1 MNEILKN
8 KINRYR
14 KLEEKIIKKHNEKI
28 KKIKKVINILENK
41 SQIKEDD
48 NFETI
53 VFKKYL
59 ELESVRAVANYINE
73 LGYRVKTDSYIG
85 ERKYIGTDIT
95 KIILSDIDIDQELKE
110 VVKII
115 QELNYEHMSKKWG
128 WCNDRAYKR

>member
-1 MNEILKN
+1 MSELIKS
-8 KINRYR
+8 KINGYR

-28 KKIKKVINILENK
+28 QKIEKIINILENK

-48 NFETI
+48 NFENI

-95 KIILSDIDIDQELKE
+95 KIILSDLDIDKDLKE
-110 VVKII
+110 VVKLI

-128 WCNDRAYKR
+128 

>member
-1 MNEILKN
+1 MSELIKS
-8 KINRYR
+8 KINGYR

-28 KKIKKVINILENK
+28 QKIEKIINILENK

-95 KIILSDIDIDQELKE
+95 KIILSDIEIDKELKE
-110 VVKII
+110 VAKLV
-115 QELNYEHMSKKWG
+115 QELNYEHMLKKWG
-128 WCNDRAYKR
+128 

>member
-1 MNEILKN
+1 MNKVIKN
-8 KINRYR
+8 KINGYR

-28 KKIKKVINILENK
+28 QKIEKIINILENK
-41 SQIKEDD
+41 SQIQEDD

-73 LGYRVKTDSYIG
+73 LGYRVKTNSYIG

-95 KIILSDIDIDQELKE
+95 KIILSDLDIDKELKE
-110 VVKII
+110 VVKLI

-128 WCNDRAYKR
+128 

>member
-1 MNEILKN
+1 MGEVIKS
-8 KINRYR
+8 KIKGYR

-28 KKIKKVINILENK
+28 QKIEKIINILENK

-73 LGYRVKTDSYIG
+73 LGYRVKTNSYIG

-95 KIILSDIDIDQELKE
+95 KIILSDLDIDKDLKE
-110 VVKII
+110 VVKLI

-128 WCNDRAYKR
+128 

>member
-1 MNEILKN
+1 MNEILRN
-8 KINRYR
+8 KINGYR

-28 KKIKKVINILENK
+28 QKIEKIINILENK

-59 ELESVRAVANYINE
+59 ELESVRAVANYTNE
-73 LGYRVKTDSYIG
+73 LGYRVKTNSYIG

-95 KIILSDIDIDQELKE
+95 KIILSDIEIDKELKE
-110 VVKII
+110 VAKLV
-115 QELNYEHMSKKWG
+115 QELNYEHMLKKWG
-128 WCNDRAYKR
+128 

>member
-1 MNEILKN
+1 MSEAIKS
-8 KINRYR
+8 KIKGYR
-14 KLEEKIIKKHNEKI
+14 KLEENIIKKHNEKI
-28 KKIKKVINILENK
+28 QKIEKIINILENK

-73 LGYRVKTDSYIG
+73 LGYRVKTNSYIG

-95 KIILSDIDIDQELKE
+95 KIILSDLDIDKELKE
-110 VVKII
+110 VVKLI

-128 WCNDRAYKR
+128 

>member
-1 MNEILKN
+1 MSEVIKS
-8 KINRYR
+8 KIKGYR
-14 KLEEKIIKKHNEKI
+14 KLEEKIIKKNNEKI
-28 KKIKKVINILENK
+28 QKIEKIINILESK

-73 LGYRVKTDSYIG
+73 LGYRVKTNSYIG

-95 KIILSDIDIDQELKE
+95 KIILSDLDIDKELKE
-110 VVKII
+110 VVKLI

-128 WCNDRAYKR
+128 

>member
-1 MNEILKN
+1 MSELIKS
-8 KINRYR
+8 KINGYR

-28 KKIKKVINILENK
+28 QKIEKIINILENK

-48 NFETI
+48 NFEPI

-95 KIILSDIDIDQELKE
+95 KIILSDLDIDKDLKE
-110 VVKII
+110 VVKLI

-128 WCNDRAYKR
+128 

>member
-1 MNEILKN
+1 MNEVLKN
-8 KINRYR
+8 KINEYR
-14 KLEEKIIKKHNEKI
+14 KLEEKITKKYNEKI
-28 KKIKKVINILENK
+28 QKIEKTINILENK

-73 LGYRVKTDSYIG
+73 LGYRVKTNSYVG

-95 KIILSDIDIDQELKE
+95 KIILSDIEIDKELKE
-110 VVKII
+110 VVKLI

-128 WCNDRAYKR
+128 

>member
-1 MNEILKN
+1 MNEILRN
-8 KINRYR
+8 KINGYR

-28 KKIKKVINILENK
+28 QKIEKIINILENK

-73 LGYRVKTDSYIG
+73 LVYRVKTNSYVG

-95 KIILSDIDIDQELKE
+95 KIILSDIEIDKELKE
-110 VVKII
+110 VVKLI

-128 WCNDRAYKR
+128 

>member
-1 MNEILKN
+1 MSEAIKS
-8 KINRYR
+8 KIKGYR
-14 KLEEKIIKKHNEKI
+14 KLGEKIIKKHNEKI
-28 KKIKKVINILENK
+28 QKIEKIINILENK

-73 LGYRVKTDSYIG
+73 LGYRVKTNSYIG

-95 KIILSDIDIDQELKE
+95 KIILSDLDIDKDLKE
-110 VVKII
+110 VVKLI

-128 WCNDRAYKR
+128 

>member
-1 MNEILKN
+1 MNEILRN
-8 KINRYR
+8 KINGYR

-28 KKIKKVINILENK
+28 QKIEKIINILENK

-95 KIILSDIDIDQELKE
+95 KIILSDIEIDKELKE
-110 VVKII
+110 VVKLI

-128 WCNDRAYKR
+128 

>member
-1 MNEILKN
+1 MSEVIKS
-8 KINRYR
+8 KIKGYR
-14 KLEEKIIKKHNEKI
+14 KLEEKIIKKNNEKI
-28 KKIKKVINILENK
+28 QKIEKIINILENK

-73 LGYRVKTDSYIG
+73 LGYRVKTNSYIG

-95 KIILSDIDIDQELKE
+95 KIILSDLDIDKELKE
-110 VVKII
+110 VVKLI

-128 WCNDRAYKR
+128 

>member
-1 MNEILKN
+1 MSEVIKS
-8 KINRYR
+8 KIKGYR

-28 KKIKKVINILENK
+28 QKIEKIINILENK

-73 LGYRVKTDSYIG
+73 LGYRVKTNSYIG

-95 KIILSDIDIDQELKE
+95 KIILSDLDIDKDLKE
-110 VVKII
+110 VVKLI

-128 WCNDRAYKR
+128 

>member
-1 MNEILKN
+1 MSEILKN
-8 KINRYR
+8 KINEYR
-14 KLEEKIIKKHNEKI
+14 KLEEKITKKYNEKI
-28 KKIKKVINILENK
+28 QKIEEIINILENK

-95 KIILSDIDIDQELKE
+95 KIILSDIDIDKELKE
-110 VVKII
+110 VVKLI

-128 WCNDRAYKR
+128 

>member
-1 MNEILKN
+1 MSEAIKS
-8 KINRYR
+8 KIKGYR

-28 KKIKKVINILENK
+28 QKIEKIINILENK

-73 LGYRVKTDSYIG
+73 LGYRVKTNSYIG
-85 ERKYIGTDIT
+85 DRKYIGTDIT
-95 KIILSDIDIDQELKE
+95 KIILSDLDIDKELKE
-110 VVKII
+110 VVKLI
-115 QELNYEHMSKKWG
+115 QELNYEHISKKWG
-128 WCNDRAYKR
+128 

>member
-1 MNEILKN
+1 MSEAIKS
-8 KINRYR
+8 KIKGYR

-28 KKIKKVINILENK
+28 QKIEKIINILENK

-73 LGYRVKTDSYIG
+73 LGYRVKTNSYIG
-85 ERKYIGTDIT
+85 EKKYIGTDIT
-95 KIILSDIDIDQELKE
+95 KIILSDLDIDKNLKE
-110 VVKII
+110 VVKLI

-128 WCNDRAYKR
+128 

>member
-1 MNEILKN
+1 MSEAIKS
-8 KINRYR
+8 KIKGYR

-28 KKIKKVINILENK
+28 QKIEKIINILENK

-53 VFKKYL
+53 VLKKYL

-73 LGYRVKTDSYIG
+73 LGYRVKTNSYIG

-95 KIILSDIDIDQELKE
+95 KIILSDLDIDKDLKE
-110 VVKII
+110 VVKLI

-128 WCNDRAYKR
+128 

>member
-1 MNEILKN
+1 MTKAIKS
-8 KINRYR
+8 KINGYR
-14 KLEEKIIKKHNEKI
+14 KLEEKLIKKHNEKI
-28 KKIKKVINILENK
+28 QKVEKIINILESK

-85 ERKYIGTDIT
+85 ERKYIGKDIT
-95 KIILSDIDIDQELKE
+95 KIILSDIDIDKELKE
-110 VVKII
+110 VVKLV
-115 QELNYEHMSKKWG
+115 QELNYEHTLKKWG
-128 WCNDRAYKR
+128 

>member
-1 MNEILKN
+1 MSEAIKS
-8 KINRYR
+8 KIKGYR
-14 KLEEKIIKKHNEKI
+14 KLEEMIIKKHNEKI
-28 KKIKKVINILENK
+28 QKIEKIINILENK

-73 LGYRVKTDSYIG
+73 LGYRVKTNSYIG

-95 KIILSDIDIDQELKE
+95 KIILSDLDIDKELKE
-110 VVKII
+110 VVKLI

-128 WCNDRAYKR
+128 

>member
-1 MNEILKN
+1 MSELIKS
-8 KINRYR
+8 KINGYR

-28 KKIKKVINILENK
+28 QKIEKIINILENK

-95 KIILSDIDIDQELKE
+95 KIILSDLDIDKDLKE
-110 VVKII
+110 VVKLI

-128 WCNDRAYKR
+128 

>member
-1 MNEILKN
+1 MNEILRN
-8 KINRYR
+8 KINGYR

-28 KKIKKVINILENK
+28 QKIEKIINILENK

-53 VFKKYL
+53 VFKKYF

-73 LGYRVKTDSYIG
+73 LGYRVKTNSYIG

-95 KIILSDIDIDQELKE
+95 KIILSDIEIDKELKE
-110 VVKII
+110 VAKLV
-115 QELNYEHMSKKWG
+115 QELNYEHMLKKWG
-128 WCNDRAYKR
+128 

>member
-1 MNEILKN
+1 MSEAIKS
-8 KINRYR
+8 KIKGYR

-28 KKIKKVINILENK
+28 QKIEKIINILENK

-73 LGYRVKTDSYIG
+73 LGYRVKTNSYIG

-95 KIILSDIDIDQELKE
+95 KIILSDLDIDKNLKE
-110 VVKII
+110 VVKLI

-128 WCNDRAYKR
+128 

>member
-1 MNEILKN
+1 MNEILRN
-8 KINRYR
+8 KINGYR

-28 KKIKKVINILENK
+28 QKIEKIINILENK

-73 LGYRVKTDSYIG
+73 LGYRVKTNSYVG

-95 KIILSDIDIDQELKE
+95 KIILSDIEIDKELKE
-110 VVKII
+110 VAKLV
-115 QELNYEHMSKKWG
+115 QELNYEHMLKKWG
-128 WCNDRAYKR
+128 

>member
-1 MNEILKN
+1 MNEILRN
-8 KINRYR
+8 KINGYR

-28 KKIKKVINILENK
+28 QKIEKIFNILENK

-73 LGYRVKTDSYIG
+73 LGYRVKTNSYIG

-95 KIILSDIDIDQELKE
+95 KIILSDIEIDKELKE
-110 VVKII
+110 VAKLV
-115 QELNYEHMSKKWG
+115 QELNYEHMLKKWG
-128 WCNDRAYKR
+128 

>member
-1 MNEILKN
+1 MSEAIKS
-8 KINRYR
+8 KIKGYR

-28 KKIKKVINILENK
+28 QKIEKIINILENK

-73 LGYRVKTDSYIG
+73 LGYRVKTNSYIG

-95 KIILSDIDIDQELKE
+95 KIILSDIEIDKELKE
-110 VVKII
+110 VAKLV
-115 QELNYEHMSKKWG
+115 QELNYEHMLKKWG
-128 WCNDRAYKR
+128 

>member
-1 MNEILKN
+1 MSEIIKN
-8 KINRYR
+8 KIKGYR

-28 KKIKKVINILENK
+28 QKIEKIINILENK
-41 SQIKEDD
+41 SAIKEDD

-59 ELESVRAVANYINE
+59 ELESVRAVANYINK
-73 LGYRVKTDSYIG
+73 LGYRVKTNSYVG

-95 KIILSDIDIDQELKE
+95 KIILSDIEIDKELKE
-110 VVKII
+110 IVKLI

-128 WCNDRAYKR
+128 

>member
-1 MNEILKN
+1 MNEILRN
-8 KINRYR
+8 KINGYR

-28 KKIKKVINILENK
+28 QKIEKIINILENK

-59 ELESVRAVANYINE
+59 ELESVRAVENYINE
-73 LGYRVKTDSYIG
+73 LGYRVKTNSYVG

-95 KIILSDIDIDQELKE
+95 KIILSDIEIDKELKE
-110 VVKII
+110 VVKLI

-128 WCNDRAYKR
+128 

>member
-1 MNEILKN
+1 MSEVIKS
-8 KINRYR
+8 KIKGYR

-28 KKIKKVINILENK
+28 QKVEKIINILESK

-85 ERKYIGTDIT
+85 ERKYIGKDIT
-95 KIILSDIDIDQELKE
+95 KIILSDIDIDKELKE
-110 VVKII
+110 VVKLI
-115 QELNYEHMSKKWG
+115 QELNYEHTLKKWG
-128 WCNDRAYKR
+128 

>member
-1 MNEILKN
+1 MSEIIKN
-8 KINRYR
+8 KIKGYR

-28 KKIKKVINILENK
+28 QKIEKIINILENK
-41 SQIKEDD
+41 SAIKEDD

-73 LGYRVKTDSYIG
+73 LGYRVKTNSYVG

-95 KIILSDIDIDQELKE
+95 KIILSDIEIDKELKE
-110 VVKII
+110 IVKLI

-128 WCNDRAYKR
+128 

>member
-1 MNEILKN
+1 MSEAIKS
-8 KINRYR
+8 KIKGYR

-28 KKIKKVINILENK
+28 QKIEKIINILENK

-73 LGYRVKTDSYIG
+73 LGYRVKTNSYIG

-95 KIILSDIDIDQELKE
+95 KIILSDLDIDKDLKE
-110 VVKII
+110 VVKLV

-128 WCNDRAYKR
+128 

>member
-1 MNEILKN
+1 MSEILQN
-8 KINRYR
+8 KINEYR
-14 KLEEKIIKKHNEKI
+14 KLEEKITKKYNEKI
-28 KKIKKVINILENK
+28 QKIEEIINILENK

-95 KIILSDIDIDQELKE
+95 KIILSDIDIDKELKE
-110 VVKII
+110 VVKLI
-115 QELNYEHMSKKWG
+115 QELNNENILRKWG
-128 WCNDRAYKR
+128 

>member
-1 MNEILKN
+1 MNEILRN
-8 KINRYR
+8 KINGYR

-28 KKIKKVINILENK
+28 QKIEKIINILENK

-73 LGYRVKTDSYIG
+73 LGYRVKTNSYIG

-95 KIILSDIDIDQELKE
+95 KIILSDIEIDKELKE
-110 VVKII
+110 VAKLV
-115 QELNYEHMSKKWG
+115 QELNYEHMLKKWG
-128 WCNDRAYKR
+128 

>member
-1 MNEILKN
+1 MNEVLKN
-8 KINRYR
+8 KINEYR
-14 KLEEKIIKKHNEKI
+14 KLEEKITKKYNEKI
-28 KKIKKVINILENK
+28 QKIEKTINILENK

-73 LGYRVKTDSYIG
+73 LGYRVKTDSYIA

-95 KIILSDIDIDQELKE
+95 KIILSDIEIDKELKE
-110 VVKII
+110 VVKLI

-128 WCNDRAYKR
+128 

>member
-1 MNEILKN
+1 MSELIKS
-8 KINRYR
+8 KINGYR

-28 KKIKKVINILENK
+28 QKIEKIINILENK

-73 LGYRVKTDSYIG
+73 LGYRVKTNSYIG

-95 KIILSDIDIDQELKE
+95 KIILSDLDIDKDLKE
-110 VVKII
+110 VVKLI

-128 WCNDRAYKR
+128 

>member
-1 MNEILKN
+1 MNEVLKN
-8 KINRYR
+8 KINEYR
-14 KLEEKIIKKHNEKI
+14 KLEEKITKKYNEKI
-28 KKIKKVINILENK
+28 QKIEKTINILESK

-95 KIILSDIDIDQELKE
+95 KIILSDIEIDKELKE
-110 VVKII
+110 VVKLI

-128 WCNDRAYKR
+128 

>member
-1 MNEILKN
+1 MNEILRN
-8 KINRYR
+8 KINGYR

-28 KKIKKVINILENK
+28 QKIEKIINILENK

-73 LGYRVKTDSYIG
+73 LGYRVKTNSYIG

-95 KIILSDIDIDQELKE
+95 KIILSDIEIDKELKE
-110 VVKII
+110 VAKLVK
-115 QELNYEHMSKKWG
+115 ELNYEHMLKKWG
-128 WCNDRAYKR
+128 